1 MMVLS
6 RQIVSEGLLDELD
19 RFGELTGGLSEQ
31 QWATPSR
38 CQGWTVGD
46 VAAHLV
52 GTMADIAAG
61 RLDGLGTPEVT
72 QREVDERRGKSPEDL
87 AAECAEVRAATAR
100 LLPAFDDAAWD
111 GPAPGG
117 YDGTLGEAV
126 EALWY
131 DAYVHADDIRAALG
145 MATVPGPGLGAATS
159 HVLNHLEK
167 LGWSGEIPDG
177 NGAAHQFVL
186 AATGRV
192 DRPDSLP
199 NIYA

>member
-6 RQIVSEGLLDELD
+6 REIVSDGLSDELD
-19 RFGELTGGLSEQ
+19 RFGSLVGGLSDA
-31 QWATPSR
+31 QWGMPTR
-38 CQGWTVGD
+38 CEGWTVAD

-72 QREVDERRGKSPEDL
+72 QREVDERRGRAPAEV
-87 AAECAEVRAATAR
+87 AAECAETRGAAAA
-100 LLPAFDDAAWD
+100 LLSAFDDAAWAS
-111 GPAPGG
+111 PAPGG
-117 YDGTLGEAV
+117 YDGTLGDAV

-131 DAYVHADDIRAALG
+131 DTYVHVDDIRAALG
-145 MATVPGPGLGAATS
+145 MPTEPGPGLGAATS
-159 HVLNHLEK
+159 HVLAMLGK

-177 NGAAHQFVL
+177 QGEAHLFVL
-186 AATGRV
+186 AATGRAAG
-192 DRPDSLP
+192 PESLP